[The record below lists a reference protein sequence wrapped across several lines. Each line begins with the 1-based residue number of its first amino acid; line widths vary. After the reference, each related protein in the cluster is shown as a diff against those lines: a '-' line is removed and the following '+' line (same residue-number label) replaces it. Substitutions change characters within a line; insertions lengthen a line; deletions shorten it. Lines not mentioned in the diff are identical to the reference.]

1 MPHSSK
7 KTIRMQSSVEDV
19 EEASEQS
26 SKSVRLSHIKRM
38 VDKADGDS
46 HFNVGET
53 SVGPIN
59 DMYLKIK
66 AMALYPEIVSLRI
79 PRVN

>member
-1 MPHSSK
+1 MPAS
-7 KTIRMQSSVEDV
+7 TAPSVEDIQ
-19 EEASEQS
+19 EGSGQS
-26 SKSVRLSHIKRM
+26 SKSVRLSHAKRM
-38 VDKADGDS
+38 IDMKDGDS
-46 HFNVGET
+46 HFNVGQT

-79 PRVN
+79 PLVN